1 MLKSLVKDD
10 EEVGQQ
16 VDERV
21 TECLICGKLFP
32 RGPIDLVRHG
42 AAVTLK
48 HVFSDKKSASFPFG
62 CKKCSTYFTSKEHLE
77 MHGTKSRCNPAV
89 VAERVKDANK
99 MELDQNAAVLKKHQ
113 KNETEESS
121 STKRTN
127 ETDSDKDDDKS
138 EEYRLKTER
147 EDDRTMIERK
157 EQKEGSE
164 QKSADKVLSTIQ
176 KKELRSTRDTASTS
190 IASSKVPRNSSLN
203 SASLIAI
210 TSVASMTVGGK
221 NKNDIIRKETPPKEI
236 SKETTSS
243 KSKTRNTST
252 IVPAA
257 AAATA
262 DVCGSTNNGN
272 VLNPTASSISVPSS
286 TAATSSSLTIPG
298 KYIHILILDALI
310 YEL

>member
-1 MLKSLVKDD
+1 MLKSLIKDD

-16 VDERV
+16 VDERI

-77 MHGTKSRCNPAV
+77 MHGSKSRCNPAV
-89 VAERVKDANK
+89 LSERVKDTSK
-99 MELDQNAAVLKKHQ
+99 MELDHHAAVLKKYQ
-113 KNETEESS
+113 KNESEESS

-138 EEYRLKTER
+138 VEDGLKNER
-147 EDDRTMIERK
+147 EDDRKIIERK

-164 QKSADKVLSTIQ
+164 KKSTDKVLSTIQ

-190 IASSKVPRNSSLN
+190 IAGSKVPRNSSIN
-203 SASLIAI
+203 PTSLIAPG
-210 TSVASMTVGGK
+210 SVATMTVGGR
-221 NKNDIIRKETPPKEI
+221 NKNDLRKETPPKEI

-243 KSKTRNTST
+243 KSKTRNNST

-257 AAATA
+257 AAADA
-262 DVCGSTNNGN
+262 CGSTKSGN
-272 VLNPTASSISVPSS
+272 SVNQVVSSISVPSS
-286 TAATSSSLTIPG
+286 TATSSSSLTIPG
-298 KYIHILILDALI
+298 KYIF
-310 YEL
+310 